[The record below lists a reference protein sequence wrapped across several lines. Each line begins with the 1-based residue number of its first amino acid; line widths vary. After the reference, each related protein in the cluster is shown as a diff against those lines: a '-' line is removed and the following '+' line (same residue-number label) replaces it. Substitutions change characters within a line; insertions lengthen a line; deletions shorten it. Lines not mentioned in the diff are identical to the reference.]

1 MLARYFKY
9 LKTQKFELPKKEIK
23 IAAVTQAMLSAKSK
37 FAIHVWALTRLSL
50 QDILTKVAS
59 NNIAE
64 DHCDSGEGT
73 LVSAALSSFVDPVD
87 PSGGYDIFSLTSIS
101 PRLRL
106 IERRLQNLGSR
117 FIAMESRIAAQPG
130 PSSRP
135 FPPPNTRTGGDQSVF
150 APTFSAPT
158 PADPSPI
165 ISSSFLTSVETRLH
179 ILESRFAIIGSWIAD
194 QPGSSSHGF
203 PAVHPNIII
212 DGPGI

>member
-1 MLARYFKY
+1 
-9 LKTQKFELPKKEIK
+9 
-23 IAAVTQAMLSAKSK
+23 MLSAKSK

-64 DHCDSGEGT
+64 DQSNSREGT
-73 LVSAALSSFVDPVD
+73 LVSAALSPFVDPTD
-87 PSGGYDIFSLTSIS
+87 PSGVDDIFSFTSIS

-106 IERRLQNLGSR
+106 IERRLQNLESR
-117 FIAMESRIAAQPG
+117 FTAMESRIAAQPG

-150 APTFSAPT
+150 APSFSAPT
-158 PADPSPI
+158 LADPSPI

-179 ILESRFAIIGSWIAD
+179 SLESRFAIIDSWIAD

-212 DGPGI
+212 DGPRI